1 MNLHHLF
8 EDELEVRIHLT
19 KLVFSGGR
27 CSGAVSGLFGTRRL
41 ILNVDNLDGLSQ
53 EQRSSR
59 KNERSREDERKNTGF
74 RIMEF
79 VIIS

>member
-1 MNLHHLF
+1 M
-8 EDELEVRIHLT
+8 
-19 KLVFSGGR
+19 
-27 CSGAVSGLFGTRRL
+27 RRL